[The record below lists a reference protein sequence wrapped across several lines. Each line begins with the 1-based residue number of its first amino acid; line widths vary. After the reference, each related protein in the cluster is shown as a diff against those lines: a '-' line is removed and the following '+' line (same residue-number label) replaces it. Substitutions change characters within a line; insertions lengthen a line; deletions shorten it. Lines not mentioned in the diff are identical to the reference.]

1 MAIKALRSL
10 ATRRTLTRGV
20 IAVAALCGVAL
31 WLLAVYL
38 LSQSVQNASRF
49 TNLLPWVMAINIAG
63 LGVMVMLI
71 AGRLAHLVRAW
82 RERVTGSRLEARMV
96 WMSGLLAIVP
106 ILVVFYFS
114 VQFIN
119 RGIDSWFG
127 GEIGEGLSNALNL
140 SRTAL
145 DIRSR
150 EYLNRTERTA
160 ARVVTLDED
169 RIAQLNVLR
178 KDIGALELA
187 VLSADGRIMALSS
200 DALTHNTES
209 PATNDMLLRV
219 MRGQSYLSLDPVS
232 TGYYLVRIAVPLR
245 GAAAG
250 NDWQILS
257 ATFALER
264 RLAELADVVD
274 AASRQYGELTRA
286 RQPLKTGFILSLS
299 LVLAASVLC
308 AIYGAFWMARRL
320 VKPIEDLVAGTR
332 AVARGDLNTRLP
344 LPAHDEMGLL
354 VHSFNDMT
362 QRLARAREEAAH
374 SQQVV
379 EAERAN
385 LAVILARLSSGVIS
399 LAPDLTVRVINTAA
413 ADLLHIN
420 VPACLDKPFAVSQP
434 AGDKLVTQDSLTDQS
449 LYAQFVA
456 ACRMYLDRDE
466 TEWREQFTLQAGTL
480 RRVLIC
486 ACTALPGDGLRGS
499 SKIAGY
505 VLVLD
510 DVTELLQAQRDA
522 AWGEVARRLAH
533 EIKNPLTPIRL
544 SAERLRHKLLP
555 SMNESDAQMLDR
567 ATNTIVQQVD
577 AMKDMVN
584 AFSQYARAPHMNVS
598 HFSLNE
604 LLSQIVDLYR
614 VQNPLLTMQ
623 MHLDPRLPDIEADR
637 DRVRQIIHNLIT
649 NSIEA
654 FEGHTGGELHLRTAA
669 VDHTH
674 GPMAEITLVDSGPGF
689 ASEVLGRMF
698 EPYVTTKSKGTGLGL
713 AIVKKIVEEH
723 GGRIEAENR
732 REGGALV
739 RIELPITAAARAN
752 TVTRDTQRGDGKR
765 ERA

>member
-1 MAIKALRSL
+1 MANEALRPPGHPE
-10 ATRRTLTRGV
+10 AKRTFKRGA
-20 IAVAALCGVAL
+20 IAGAALLGVAL
-31 WLLAVYL
+31 WLFAVYL
-38 LSQSVQNASRF
+38 LSQSVQNATRF
-49 TNLLPWVMAINIAG
+49 TNLLPWVLGINVAG
-63 LGVMVMLI
+63 LAVMVMLI
-71 AGRLAHLVRAW
+71 AGRLAQLLRAW
-82 RERVTGSRLEARMV
+82 RGRVTGSRLEARMV

-106 ILVVFYFS
+106 ILIVFYFS

-127 GEIGEGLSNALNL
+127 GGIGDGLNNALNL

-150 EYLNRTERTA
+150 EYLNRAERMA
-160 ARVVTLDED
+160 ERIAMLSED
-169 RIAQLNVLR
+169 PLAQLNVLR
-178 KDIGALELA
+178 KEAGALEVA
-187 VLSADGRIMALSS
+187 VFSADGRVMALSS
-200 DALTHNTES
+200 DALTHTPES
-209 PATNDMLLRV
+209 PATNEMLLRV

-232 TGYYLVRIAVPLR
+232 AGYYLVRIAVPLHAT
-245 GAAAG
+245 GAG

-257 ATFALER
+257 TTFALER

-274 AASRQYGELTRA
+274 AASRQYAELTRA

-299 LVLAASVLC
+299 LVLAATVLGT
-308 AIYGAFWMARRL
+308 IYGAFWMARRL

-332 AVARGDLNTRLP
+332 AVARGDLGTRLP
-344 LPAHDEMGLL
+344 LPAHDEIGVL

-362 QRLARAREEAAH
+362 QRLAHAREEAAH

-399 LAPDLTVRVINTAA
+399 LAPDFTVRVVNAA
-413 ADLLHIN
+413 AAELLHID
-420 VPACLDKPFAVSQP
+420 VPMHIGQP
-434 AGDKLVTQDSLTDQS
+434 LRAANDDS

-456 ACRMYLDRDE
+456 VCRAHLDGDD
-466 TEWREQFTLQAGTL
+466 TEWREQFSLQSDTV

-486 ACTALPGDGLRGS
+486 ACTALSGDGAGG
-499 SKIAGY
+499 KIAGY
-505 VLVLD
+505 VLVFD

-555 SMNESDAQMLDR
+555 AMNSADAQVLER
-567 ATNTIVQQVD
+567 ATHTIVQQVD

-604 LLSQIVDLYR
+604 LVTQVAELYR
-614 VQNPLLTMQ
+614 AQNPLLSVQ
-623 MHLDPRLPDIEADR
+623 LQLDPQLPEIHADR
-637 DRVRQIIHNLIT
+637 DRIRQILHNLMT

-654 FEGHTGGELHLRTAA
+654 CEGSHHGEILLHTARVELAA
-669 VDHTH
+669 
-674 GPMAEITLVDSGPGF
+674 GPVVEIILQDSGSGF
-689 ASEVLGRMF
+689 ADEVLGRMF
-698 EPYVTTKSKGTGLGL
+698 EPYITTKSKGTGLGL

-739 RIELPITAAARAN
+739 RIELPIMAAARDSS
-752 TVTRDTQRGDGKR
+752 VLRDPQRGDGR
-765 ERA
+765 SARA